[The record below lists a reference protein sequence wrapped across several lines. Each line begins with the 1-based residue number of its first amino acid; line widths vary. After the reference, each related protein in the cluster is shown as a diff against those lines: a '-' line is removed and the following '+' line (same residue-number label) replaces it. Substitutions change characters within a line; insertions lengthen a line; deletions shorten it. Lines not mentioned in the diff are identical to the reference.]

1 MDVAHALAAEG
12 APSGTVVVA
21 DEQTHGRGRSGA
33 HWVSMPTRG
42 LWCTLIER
50 VDGAIVTDATSL
62 CLGLIIAELLEPWHD
77 GAVGVKWPND
87 VLLARGA
94 RWGKG
99 AGVLVEAR
107 WRADR
112 LDWLAVGIG
121 INLDVPSAPVN
132 DAVFAPVAPSR
143 HPSRSVLVQALVPRV
158 RAALQQGGPLT
169 PDEHHAWSAH
179 DVLRG
184 ARCIAPGDGV
194 VEGVSALGALRVR
207 VGDTGEVREYRAGSL
222 RLLDEPRTP

>member
-33 HWVSMPTRG
+33 PWVSQPTRG
-42 LWCTLIER
+42 LWCTFIER
-50 VDGAIVTDATSL
+50 VDSAVVSDATSL
-62 CLGLIIAELLEPWHD
+62 RLGLIIAELLAPWHD

-87 VLLARGA
+87 VLLQRAT

-112 LDWLAVGIG
+112 LDWVAVGIG
-121 INLDVPSAPVN
+121 INLDVPATTIS
-132 DAVFAPVAPSR
+132 DAAFAPVAPSR
-143 HPSRSVLVQALVPRV
+143 RPSRRALVQALVPRV
-158 RAALQQGGPLT
+158 RAALQLGGPLT
-169 PDEHHAWSAH
+169 PVEHHAWDAH

-184 ARCIAPGDGV
+184 ARCVAPGEGV
-194 VEGVSALGALRVR
+194 VDGVSALGALRVR
-207 VGDTGEVREYRAGSL
+207 LDDTGDVQEYRAGSV
-222 RLLDEPRTP
+222 RLVDEPRTP